1 MGLCRN
7 CRPLFQIIFT
17 DFWTEKVEMS
27 GKKNKKVAKKIF
39 LLTLAH
45 GKLPEKK
52 KQNKTKGIFQIQKQL
67 LTGILISYSRGKL
80 VKILRK
86 TPMVQYHVRKVAG
99 IHYTVST
106 PP

>member
-39 LLTLAH
+39 LLTLAN

-52 KQNKTKGIFQIQKQL
+52 KKKTKQKEFSKYRSSCSQVFL
-67 LTGILISYSRGKL
+67 
-80 VKILRK
+80 
-86 TPMVQYHVRKVAG
+86 
-99 IHYTVST
+99 
-106 PP
+106 

>member
-7 CRPLFQIIFT
+7 CRPLFQIFFT

-39 LLTLAH
+39 LLTLAN

-52 KQNKTKGIFQIQKQL
+52 KKKKNKRNFPNTEAAAHR
-67 LTGILISYSRGKL
+67 YS
-80 VKILRK
+80 
-86 TPMVQYHVRKVAG
+86 
-99 IHYTVST
+99 
-106 PP
+106 